1 MIKSLTRKSISFMV
15 WISEQLS
22 QKQRKGDG
30 STSFVIDL
38 LSISLMS
45 TFFFFFFF
53 VEKIVD
59 VLMITKTSKKKKK
72 KKKKRK
78 KR

>member
-38 LSISLMS
+38 LSISLMY
-45 TFFFFFFF
+45 TFFFFF